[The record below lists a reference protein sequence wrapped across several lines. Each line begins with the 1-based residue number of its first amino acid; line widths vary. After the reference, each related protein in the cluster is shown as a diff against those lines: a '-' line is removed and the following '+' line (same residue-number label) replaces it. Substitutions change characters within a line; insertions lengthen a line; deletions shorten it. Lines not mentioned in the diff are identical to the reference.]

1 MGLLDLRTLTQDAL
15 QWQELQP
22 SSVLSETQNTQN
34 RGGSSSTVSAAQRMV
49 AGNIHRGSE
58 KDEKLGLGVGASD
71 DLLGI

>member
-34 RGGSSSTVSAAQRMV
+34 RGGSSSSTRMV